1 VKYGARLRERAARS
15 IAAGSR
21 GRHLPWAA
29 DQLAARKDASANRLD
44 NFQELRLGAR
54 RIRQD
59 AIRRLPDLLNML
71 ADAVEANGGRVF
83 FAADGREAC
92 SHIVGLARERGAKR
106 LVKSKSMVTEE
117 IGLNRALESAGFQI
131 TETDLGEWIV
141 QLAGETP
148 SHIVAPAI
156 HLTRGQVAA
165 LFEEAGG
172 TPLSDDPEDLCAF
185 ARERLRSEF
194 LAADIGIS
202 GCNFAVAET
211 GTLCLVTNEGN
222 GRMVTS
228 VPRIHIAVMGMER
241 VVATWEEL
249 DLFLALLARSATGQ
263 QLSAYTTLCSGQRR
277 SGEVDGPEEFHL
289 VIVDNGRSSLLGT
302 PFQEMLDCI
311 RCGSC
316 LNVCPVYRQIGGHA
330 YDAVY
335 PGPMGAVLTPLLE
348 GTPAC
353 ELSQAST
360 LCGACYQACPVMIP
374 LQDLLL
380 ALRRKAAPAF
390 GRRERLLWNAWS
402 RLWSSPLAYR
412 ITTRMGAKA
421 AALVPGRLLSRSWA
435 IGRDLPRP
443 DSGPGLRKRLRSG
456 GC

>member
-1 VKYGARLRERAARS
+1 VKYGAGLRQSAGRS

-21 GRHLPWAA
+21 GKHLPWAA
-29 DQLAARKDASANRLD
+29 DQLAARKDAAANRLH
-44 NFQELRLGAR
+44 NFDELRSGAR
-54 RIRQD
+54 RARQD
-59 AIRRLPDLLNML
+59 AIRCLPELLEQL
-71 ADAVEANGGRVF
+71 ADAVEANGGHVF
-83 FAADGREAC
+83 FAADGGEAC
-92 SHIVGLARERGAKR
+92 SHIVGLARDRGATR
-106 LVKSKSMVTEE
+106 VVKSKSMVTEE
-117 IGLNRALESAGFQI
+117 IGLNRALEGAGLQV

-165 LFEEAGG
+165 LFEEVGG

-202 GCNFAVAET
+202 GCNFAVADT
-211 GTLCLVTNEGN
+211 GTVCLVTNEGN

-228 VPRIHIAVMGMER
+228 VPRIHVAVMGMER

-249 DLFLALLARSATGQ
+249 DLFLALLPRSATGQ
-263 QLSAYTTLCSGQRR
+263 QLSAYTTLCSGPRQP
-277 SGEVDGPEEFHL
+277 GEVDGPDEFHL
-289 VIVDNGRSSLLGT
+289 VIVDNGRSGLLGT

-330 YDAVY
+330 YNAVY
-335 PGPMGAVLTPLLE
+335 SGPMGAVLTPLLDRA
-348 GTPAC
+348 TDC

-380 ALRRKAAPAF
+380 ALRRDAAPAF
-390 GRRERLLWNAWS
+390 GRRERLLWHAWA
-402 RLWSSPLAYR
+402 RLWGNPLAYR
-412 ITTRMGAKA
+412 MTTRLGAMA
-421 AALVPGRLLSRSWA
+421 ATLVPGRLLSRRWA

-443 DSGPGLRKRLRSG
+443 DPGPGLRKRLHSG
-456 GC
+456 ES

>member
-1 VKYGARLRERAARS
+1 VKYGARLRQRSGRS

-21 GRHLPWAA
+21 GKHLPWAA
-29 DQLAARKDASANRLD
+29 DQLAARKDAAANRLD
-44 NFQELRLGAR
+44 NFDGLRLGAR
-54 RIRQD
+54 RARQA
-59 AIRRLPDLLNML
+59 AIRRLPDLLDRL
-71 ADAVEANGGRVF
+71 ADAVEANGGQVF
-83 FAADGREAC
+83 FAANAQEAC
-92 SHIVGLARERGAKR
+92 AHIVGLARDRGARR

-117 IGLNRALESAGFQI
+117 IGLNKALESAGFVV

-165 LFEEAGG
+165 LFEKVGG
-172 TPLSDDPEDLCAF
+172 TSLSDDPEDLCAF

-211 GTLCLVTNEGN
+211 GTVCLVTNEGN
-222 GRMVTS
+222 ARMITS
-228 VPRIHIAVMGMER
+228 VPPVHIAVMGMER

-263 QLSAYTTLCSGQRR
+263 QLSAYTTLCSGPRR
-277 SGEVDGPEEFHL
+277 PGEVDGPQEFHL
-289 VIVDNGRSSLLGT
+289 VIVDNGRSGLLGT

-330 YDAVY
+330 YNAVY
-335 PGPMGAVLTPLLE
+335 TGPMGAVLTPLLQQD
-348 GTPAC
+348 PAC

-380 ALRRKAAPAF
+380 TLRRESAPAF
-390 GRRERLLWNAWS
+390 GRRERLGWRVWS
-402 RLWSSPLAYR
+402 LMWSNPFAYWL
-412 ITTRMGAKA
+412 TTRLGARVA
-421 AALVPGRLLSRSWA
+421 TLVPIRLLSRRWA
-435 IGRDLPRP
+435 LGRDLPRP

-456 GC
+456 GN